1 MSVSSQV
8 LRVMSNMP
16 EPDKKLLKQTESML
30 KSYNFISARLIA
42 DKKSVEKLKK
52 INLTRNLYCDKISAL
67 EDSIALC
74 ELQIEN
80 IDSALEQIKDDFYFS
95 IIPLKYF
102 KLKSECTISFKLNC
116 DVSTVYRN
124 KNRLLKMLCCYFYA
138 DEVF

>member
-1 MSVSSQV
+1 
-8 LRVMSNMP
+8 MP
-16 EPDKKLLKQTESML
+16 EPDKKLLKQTEHML
-30 KSYNFISARLIA
+30 KSYNYVSARLNA

-52 INLTRNLYCDKISAL
+52 IDLTSNLHCDRIKTL
-67 EDSIALC
+67 EDSIVLC

-102 KLKSECTISFKLNC
+102 KLKSECAISFALNC

-124 KNRLLKMLCCYFYA
+124 KNRLLRMLCCYFYA
-138 DEVF
+138 HEVFDSL